1 MNKDLD
7 ERLLPDG
14 EYRDASNIQISST
27 DGSDAGTVQNILGN
41 RYVGYNETTE
51 KYAESL
57 GLGGSCVAII
67 ENTETEKIYLLIK
80 GTSIDAIVEYTLPG
94 IVGEDGDNAFEHG
107 RFLPVLIENRNRPT
121 KVLNFDKKITGITI
135 IQNFL
140 IFTDGVY
147 EPKIIDISDSSAFKS
162 GSLDSDGLAQYT
174 ATTQINSEGFIES
187 DVTLIRKKPIHAPKV
202 QYEFSSATN
211 NLAFDGTEIYKE
223 KFVRF
228 AYRWKFENG
237 QYSAYSPFTNPIF
250 LPNNQKEYDLDEG
263 YNESMFNN
271 LIGAKLMNIEY
282 GVDVIEDKF
291 QTVNNIKY
299 VDILYKESNNQN
311 IYLYKRMLKA
321 DVESA
326 FATGISVN
334 SPSKKS
340 VLNNDQLLRAY
351 DNVPLKAKALDVVGN
366 RLIFGNYTDGL
377 NLEGYTPTFETHLK
391 DRANINTEETRK
403 HLSTTGAAVGASTTA
418 SIKDLATVKSGREY
432 QIGVVFEDEYGRQS
446 PVLTSDSGYNKIAF
460 HGGLLVQSING
471 AAILTVND
479 TTVGKKF
486 NVKNTNAA
494 PPDTRIKRF
503 KYYIKSSSNNYNNLV
518 IEDVKRD
525 TEDSGTLWLVVPSYE
540 VNKVQEGQYIT
551 LKKGLNNE
559 TPLVYTGAQGG
570 LVVTPENYKSKILDI
585 AKEKPLNIDSPES
598 FGGKFFIKVKNT
610 DLINNEIIKKQ
621 GLAGANG
628 IINEID
634 FKTVYSQSSSVTI
647 TSRSTT
653 INGGLFVGQALSPD
667 SQDRIE
673 VTKFYFKD
681 GQILE
686 AISTVAAATTGINN
700 TFHNSGTGAIGQDA
714 NSSSYAD
721 LAGHT
726 QGSIPASGLAFVDTT
741 GTVTKVEVKYNAFNF
756 PTSFQITYSSQSG
769 VTANLSP
776 AIFETIPL
784 EEDVLDVY
792 YEIPQSFNID
802 QWTASSGHDL
812 DFYNAFIMG
821 NGVESSVIADDF
833 NQDRIQNGVK
843 VSTITPQEYT
853 EKKQPSSLI
862 YSGIFNSDSNINRLN
877 EFNQGLKI
885 TKELNPEYGSI
896 QKLHTRNTDLIALCE
911 DKILRILANKDALFN
926 ADGNVNITA
935 TQNVLGQ
942 AVAFNG
948 EYGISQNP
956 ESFSDFGYRSY
967 FTDKAR
973 GAVLRLSKDGITV
986 ISDKGMSTYF
996 RDILLNETSD
1006 IVGSYDIYSD
1016 QYVLTFSTVSLS
1028 FKEDVDGWVSRLQ
1041 FIPDGGVSLNGNYY
1055 TCYGGELYLHHATG
1069 ELRNTFYGS
1078 FGGSEIKT
1086 LLNQEPSVIKNF
1098 KNITYEGTTGW
1109 GTNTLGIT
1117 TDQQSGQVIEFKEKE
1132 GKYFGV
1138 IHGNSDEVTSLSTS
1152 EHEAHLKNFS
1162 IQGLGTLSQH
1172 TGTETFGCANAGL
1185 SVNSGTVGGTVT
1197 GSVTSGTIV
1206 SYSPSTYLAGT
1217 HSYTATITAPSGF
1230 DNTGSNI
1237 TCSASAGA
1245 TSSTFTCTTANLQIP
1260 NGTTG
1265 ANVTGTVSAGSIASI
1280 SPSTYTNGTVTYT
1293 ATINIGSGYSNS
1305 GTLTCTDTATGSFG
1319 SCGLSLGVTTYNNS
1333 AGTTVLTGTFSGT
1346 DYGNSDAIALTVSS
1360 GTISPTT
1367 TTKSALAGGL
1377 TVTLSEGVTITAT
1390 VTGGLC
1396 SQEPTVA
1403 TVNAPQAAS
1412 VVINAPATA
1421 FTYQDITLTASTTGT
1436 VTSYQWHKSSS
1447 SGFSLSTSTAITG
1460 ATNATLI
1467 TSETGTGAE
1476 YYIVRI
1482 NDDTNSAQHT
1492 VTYADRPSTAL
1503 KFLAGSS
1510 ITQGACGSGT
1520 TRTVFHNN
1528 ASFTASTEFY
1538 EDKTTSIVGFLQ
1550 GTYSNSSNGSNNHHR
1565 FISSSGIPQA
1575 AVSCAGGSQG
1585 VRASKCNDS
1594 SFDRFFNIDLNG
1606 NATLANGNVIS
1617 FTVEQESNTYWVIE
1631 DASYTG
1637 TDFDASPVFSSTHS
1651 SCTAVLTPVVDVTP
1665 NTSASF
1671 VNEGGSAKTVTL
1683 SAATRSNQPQ
1693 GITPTFQWKGGT
1705 NPSSLSNISNA
1716 TSETLAVAFTTVSA
1730 SAGATVY
1737 YNCTVTY
1744 TAGSDS
1750 KVIVDSNNATIVW
1763 NNFPSYTLNY
1773 VGSGSASS
1781 PTTSACTDTSNQ
1793 VTLYGNTLGSIG
1805 TTTQFYSNT
1814 SGSTSN
1820 ISAGTYSV
1828 SGVHAY
1834 VNNTG
1839 GVESSWLSCNAYSI
1853 TGGDGTNSAFASVV
1867 LTASQTGFSGDTFVW
1882 TIGSS
1887 QVQSGSSNT
1896 YTATV
1901 ANTFSGNVTYA
1912 CTVSGGT
1919 TPGSGIT
1926 NPAQKTVTW
1935 AVPTQKVTAQLCPAS
1950 TTHNFNI
1957 TNSSGYTNGQVINL
1971 TGSGFTDGCYTV
1983 TNANYTGSDSVLSA
1997 QVTGSYPY
2005 QPSSSC
2011 CDCTGCSVSISGV
2024 GTKEINTST
2033 TLSASASGFSATG
2046 YQWSKSTNNS
2056 SFTNISG
2063 ATSATLSAT
2072 ESSAGSVYYKVVA
2085 TASGITQTSSSHVI
2099 SWFANNPVERFYAAQ
2114 SYQSDC
2120 SDDDEVI
2127 TVRYTSVDALSN
2139 GTVFEL
2145 GSTVV
2150 TCYRITGSSSGDSTM
2165 DEIQTF
2171 HNSCTA
2177 CQNANAVDCSFSLS
2191 SSGSYNSSNGTDTI
2205 TGTFGSGHTGTVSI
2219 GFSVSSGTVSPT
2231 SATKSQLESGV
2242 ALTLSGGVTL
2252 TGTISSSDA
2261 CTGDTATATIPQSTC
2276 NSVSAYYTNANPATN
2291 TSAAN
2296 DLCGNGTAKALYING
2311 TNLGNT
2317 TQVYT
2322 QSGCGTLMSGTK
2334 YYSTD
2339 NSTYYIWNGY
2349 SLAGPYNLNCP

>member
-7 ERLLPDG
+7 ERILPEG
-14 EYRDASNIQISST
+14 EYRDAYNIQISSSEA
-27 DGSDAGTVQNILGN
+27 SDAGTVQNILGN
-41 RYVGYNETTE
+41 RYVGYNSTTK
-51 KYAESL
+51 KYVKSL
-57 GLGGSCVAII
+57 NLGGSCVAVI

-80 GTSIDAIVEYTLPG
+80 GTSVDAIVEYTLPG
-94 IVGEDGDNAFEHG
+94 IVGEAGDNSYDYG
-107 RFLPVLIENRNRPT
+107 RFLPVLIENKSRPI

-162 GSLDSDGLAQYT
+162 GSLDSNGNAQYT
-174 ATTQINSEGFIES
+174 TTTQINSTGFIES
-187 DVTLIRKKPIHAPKV
+187 DVTLIRKKPVHAPKV
-202 QYEFSSATN
+202 QYEFDFNQTN
-211 NLAFDGTEIYKE
+211 NLAFDGNEIYKD

-250 LPNNQKEYDLDEG
+250 LPNDQKEYDLDEG

-282 GVDVIEDKF
+282 GGAPAEALEGKF

-311 IYLYKRMLKA
+311 VYLYKRMSKA
-321 DVESA
+321 DVEAA

-403 HLSTTGAAVGASTTA
+403 HLSTAGAAVGASPTA

-486 NVKNTNAA
+486 NVKNTSAA
-494 PPDTRIKRF
+494 PTDTRIKRF

-518 IEDVKRD
+518 VEDVKRD

-540 VNKVQEGQYIT
+540 VNKVQEGQYMT

-559 TPLVYTGAQGG
+559 TPLVYAGTQGG
-570 LVVTPENYKSKILDI
+570 LTVTPENYKSKILDI

-598 FGGKFFIKVKNT
+598 FEGKFFIKVKNT

-628 IINEID
+628 EIAEAD
-634 FKTVYSQSSSVTI
+634 FKTVYSTIDDALFLGQVTAPDD
-647 TSRSTT
+647 
-653 INGGLFVGQALSPD
+653 QD
-667 SQDRIE
+667 SQE
-673 VTKFYFKD
+673 LYKYYFKD
-681 GQILE
+681 GKIFEVVSTIAQSLSITHTFD
-686 AISTVAAATTGINN
+686 STVVGQSAG
-700 TFHNSGTGAIGQDA
+700 SGT
-714 NSSSYAD
+714 YAD
-721 LAGHT
+721 LAGHAA
-726 QGSIPASGLAFVDTT
+726 GRDLAANNFIDTT
-741 GTVTKVEVKYNAFNF
+741 GTVTKAEVKYNVNDF

-784 EEDVLDVY
+784 EEEVLDVY

-802 QWTASSGHDL
+802 QWAASSGHDL

-833 NQDRIQNGVK
+833 NEDRIQNGVK

-853 EKKQPSSLI
+853 EKQQPSSLI

-926 ADGNVNITA
+926 ADGNVNLTA

-948 EYGISQNP
+948 EYGISKNP
-956 ESFSDFGYRSY
+956 ESFADYGYRSY

-986 ISDKGMSTYF
+986 ISDKGMSSYF
-996 RDILLNETSD
+996 RERLLNETNDS
-1006 IVGSYDIYSD
+1006 ITGTYDIYSD
-1016 QYVLTFSTVSLS
+1016 QYVLTLGNIPVSLS

-1041 FIPDGGVSLNGNYY
+1041 FVPDAGVSLNGNYY
-1055 TCYGGELYLHHATG
+1055 TCYGGELYIHHAAG
-1069 ELRNTFYGS
+1069 EPRNTFYGE
-1078 FGGSEIKT
+1078 FGGSEIQT
-1086 LLNQEPSVIKNF
+1086 LFNQEPSVIKNF
-1098 KNITYEGTTGW
+1098 KNISYEGTTGW
-1109 GTNTLGIT
+1109 NTNTSGIV
-1117 TDQQSGQVIEFKEKE
+1117 TDQQTGQIIEFKEKE

-1138 IHGNSDEVTSLSTS
+1138 IHGNDEEITSLSTS
-1152 EHEAHLKNFS
+1152 EHEEKLKNFS
-1162 IQGLGTLSQH
+1162 IQGLGNISSH
-1172 TGTETFGCANAGL
+1172 TGTDTFGCANAGL
-1185 SVNSGTVGGTVT
+1185 SINSGDVGGTVT
-1197 GSVTSGTIV
+1197 GTVSSGTIQ
-1206 SYSPSTYLAGT
+1206 SISPSTYLAGT
-1217 HSYTATITAPSGF
+1217 HSYTATITVPSGF
-1230 DNTGSNI
+1230 DNTGSTI
-1237 TCSASAGA
+1237 DCSASAGA
-1245 TSSTFTCTTANLQIP
+1245 TATAFTCTTANLQIAD
-1260 NGTTG
+1260 GTTG
-1265 ANVTGTVSAGSIASI
+1265 ATVTGTVSAGSIASI
-1280 SPSTYTNGTVTYT
+1280 SPATYTNGAATYT

-1319 SCGLSLGVTTYNNS
+1319 SCGLSLAVGSYS
-1333 AGTTVLTGTFSGT
+1333 SGGTTLTGTFSGT

-1377 TVTLSEGVTITAT
+1377 AVTLSEGVTITAT
-1390 VTGGLC
+1390 MTGGLC
-1396 SQEPTVA
+1396 SQEPTAA
-1403 TVNAPQAAS
+1403 TVNAPQSAS
-1412 VVINAPATA
+1412 VVINGPATA

-1436 VTSYQWHKSSS
+1436 VTSYQWHKDSS
-1447 SGFSLSTSTAITG
+1447 SGFTPSNSTAISG

-1467 TSETGTGAE
+1467 ASETGTGAE
-1476 YYIVRI
+1476 YYVVRI
-1482 NDDTNSAQHT
+1482 NDSTNSAQHT
-1492 VTYADRPSTAL
+1492 VTYSDRPSTAL

-1510 ITQGACGSGT
+1510 ISQGACGSST
-1520 TRTVFHNN
+1520 TRTIFHNN

-1538 EDKTTSIVGFLQ
+1538 EDKTTSVVGFLQ

-1565 FISSSGIPQA
+1565 FISSQGIPGT
-1575 AVSCAGGSQG
+1575 AVSCAAGSQG

-1594 SFDRFFNIDLNG
+1594 SFDRNFNIDLNG
-1606 NATLANGNVIS
+1606 NATLANGAVVS
-1617 FTVEQESNTYWVIE
+1617 FTVQQESNDYWVIE
-1631 DASYTG
+1631 DNNYTG
-1637 TDFDASPVFSSTHS
+1637 TDFDAEVVFSSTHS
-1651 SCTAVLTPVVDVTP
+1651 SCTAQLTPVVDVTSP
-1665 NTSASF
+1665 VVASF
-1671 VNEGGSAKTVTL
+1671 INEGGSAKTVTL
-1683 SAATRSNQPQ
+1683 SAATRSNEPQ
-1693 GITPTFQWKGGT
+1693 GITPTFQWQGGT
-1705 NPSSLSNISNA
+1705 NANSLSNISGK
-1716 TSETLAVAFTTVSA
+1716 TSETYDVAFADVSA
-1730 SAGATVY
+1730 SAGDTIY
-1737 YNCTVTY
+1737 YNCNVTY
-1744 TAGSDS
+1744 TDGGDS
-1750 KVIVDSNNATIVW
+1750 KTVADATNLSITW
-1763 NNFPSYTLNY
+1763 DNFPTHSNLNY
-1773 VGSGSASS
+1773 VNSGSASS
-1781 PTTSACTDTSNQ
+1781 PTSSACTDTSTQ
-1793 VTLYGNTLGSIG
+1793 VTLYGNSLTNIA

-1814 SGSTSN
+1814 SGSTSGIN
-1820 ISAGTYSV
+1820 AGTYSNG
-1828 SGVHAY
+1828 SVHAY

-1839 GVESSWLSCNAYSI
+1839 GVESSWLSCNTYSI
-1853 TGGDGTNSAFASVV
+1853 TGGDGTNSSFASVV
-1867 LTASQTGFSGDTFVW
+1867 LTASQTGFSGTNFVW
-1882 TIGSS
+1882 TAGGT

-1901 ANTFSGNVTYA
+1901 ATDFSGTVTYA

-1935 AVPTQKVTAQLCPAS
+1935 AVPTQKVTAQLCPAGA
-1950 TTHNFNI
+1950 TYHFNI
-1957 TNSSGYTNGQVINL
+1957 TNSSGYTNGQVVNL
-1971 TGSGFTDGCYTV
+1971 TGSGFTDGCYKV
-1983 TNANYTGSDSVLSA
+1983 TNQSYSGSVDYSA
-1997 QVTGSYPY
+1997 EVAGSYPF

-2011 CDCTGCSVSISGV
+2011 CDCVGCSVSISGV

-2033 TLSASASGFSATG
+2033 TLTAAASGFTPTA
-2046 YQWSKSTNNS
+2046 YQWSDSTDNS
-2056 SFTNISG
+2056 TFTNISG
-2063 ATSATLSAT
+2063 ATSATLSVT
-2072 ESSAGSVYYKVVA
+2072 SSSAGSKYYKVNA
-2085 TASGITQTSSSHVI
+2085 TASGVSVTSDAHTI
-2099 SWFANNPVERFYAAQ
+2099 SWFANNPVERWYQAENLQSNCTTAADQ
-2114 SYQSDC
+2114 
-2120 SDDDEVI
+2120 VI
-2127 TVRYTSVDALSN
+2127 TVRYTSVYALSN
-2139 GTVFEL
+2139 GTVFEAPD
-2145 GSTVV
+2145 GVV
-2150 TCYRITGSSSGDSTM
+2150 TTCYTITGSGSGDATAF
-2165 DEIQTF
+2165 EIQTF

-2177 CQNANAVDCSFSLS
+2177 CQNANAADCSFSLS
-2191 SSGSYNSSNGTDTI
+2191 SSGSYNSSNGTATI
-2205 TGTFGSGHTGTVSI
+2205 TGTFGTGHTGTVSI
-2219 GFSVSSGTVSPT
+2219 GFNVSSGTVSPT
-2231 SATKSQLESGV
+2231 SATKSQLQSGV

-2252 TGTISSSDA
+2252 TGTINSSDS
-2261 CTGDTATATIPQSTC
+2261 CTGDTATVTIPQSTC
-2276 NSVSAYYTNANPATN
+2276 NSVTAYYSTSNPATD

-2296 DLCGNGTAKALYING
+2296 DLCGNGSARTLRING
-2311 TNLGNT
+2311 TTLANS
-2317 TQVYT
+2317 TQVY
-2322 QSGCGTLMSGTK
+2322 SSAGCGTLVGATR

-2339 NSTYYIWNGY
+2339 NAEYFIWNGT
-2349 SLAGPYNLNCP
+2349 SLAGPYILNCP

>member
-7 ERLLPDG
+7 ERILPEG
-14 EYRDASNIQISST
+14 EYRDAYNIQISSSEA
-27 DGSDAGTVQNILGN
+27 SDAGTVQNILGN
-41 RYVGYNETTE
+41 RYVGYNSTTK
-51 KYAESL
+51 KYVKSL
-57 GLGGSCVAII
+57 NLGGSCVAVI

-80 GTSIDAIVEYTLPG
+80 GTSVDAIVEYTLPG
-94 IVGEDGDNAFEHG
+94 VIGAAGDNSYEHG
-107 RFLPVLIENRNRPT
+107 RFLPVLIENKSRAT

-147 EPKIIDISDSSAFKS
+147 EPKIIDISDSSVFKS
-162 GSLDSDGLAQYT
+162 GSLDSNGNAQYT
-174 ATTQINSEGFIES
+174 TTTQINSTGFIES
-187 DVTLIRKKPIHAPKV
+187 DVTLIRKKPVHAPKV
-202 QYEFSSATN
+202 QYEFDFNQTN
-211 NLAFDGTEIYKE
+211 NLAVDGNEIYKD

-250 LPNNQKEYDLDEG
+250 LPNDQKEYDLDEG
-263 YNESMFNN
+263 YNESMYNN
-271 LIGAKLMNIEY
+271 LIGAKLMNVEY
-282 GVDVIEDKF
+282 GGAPAEALEGKF

-311 IYLYKRMLKA
+311 VYLYKRMSKA
-321 DVESA
+321 DVEAA

-403 HLSTTGAAVGASTTA
+403 HLSTAGAAVGASPTA

-486 NVKNTNAA
+486 NVKNTSAA
-494 PPDTRIKRF
+494 PTNTKIKRF

-518 IEDVKRD
+518 VEDVKRD

-540 VNKVQEGQYIT
+540 VNKVQEGQYMT

-559 TPLVYTGAQGG
+559 TPLVYAGTQGG
-570 LVVTPENYKSKILDI
+570 LTVTPENYKSKILDI

-598 FGGKFFIKVKNT
+598 FEGKFFIKVKNT

-628 IINEID
+628 EIAEAD
-634 FKTVYSQSSSVTI
+634 FKTVYSTIDDALFLGQVTAPDD
-647 TSRSTT
+647 
-653 INGGLFVGQALSPD
+653 QD
-667 SQDRIE
+667 SQE
-673 VTKFYFKD
+673 LYKYYFKD
-681 GQILE
+681 GKIFE
-686 AISTVAAATTGINN
+686 VVSTISQSLSITH
-700 TFHNSGTGAIGQDA
+700 TFTSGVVGQSAGSGT
-714 NSSSYAD
+714 YAD
-721 LAGHT
+721 LAGHAA
-726 QGSIPASGLAFVDTT
+726 GRDLAANNFVDTT
-741 GTVTKVEVKYNAFNF
+741 GTVIKAEVKYNVNDF

-776 AIFETIPL
+776 AVFETIPL
-784 EEDVLDVY
+784 EEEVLDVY

-802 QWTASSGHDL
+802 QWAASSGHDL

-833 NQDRIQNGVK
+833 NEDRIQNGVK

-853 EKKQPSSLI
+853 EKQQPSSLI

-926 ADGNVNITA
+926 ADGNVNLTA

-948 EYGISQNP
+948 EYGISKNP
-956 ESFSDFGYRSY
+956 ESFADYGYRSY

-973 GAVLRLSKDGITV
+973 GAVLRLSRDGITV
-986 ISDKGMSTYF
+986 ISDKGMSSYF
-996 RDILLNETSD
+996 REKLLNETNDS
-1006 IVGSYDIYSD
+1006 ITGTYDIYSD
-1016 QYVLTFSTVSLS
+1016 QYVLTLGNVPVSLS

-1041 FIPDGGVSLNGNYY
+1041 FVPDAGVSLNGNYY
-1055 TCYGGELYLHHATG
+1055 TCYGGELYIHHANG
-1069 ELRNTFYGS
+1069 EPRNTFYGE
-1078 FGGSEIKT
+1078 FGGSEIQT
-1086 LLNQEPSVIKNF
+1086 LLNEEPSVIKNF
-1098 KNITYEGTTGW
+1098 KNISYEGTSGW
-1109 GTNTLGIT
+1109 NTNASGIV
-1117 TDQQSGQVIEFKEKE
+1117 TDQQTGQIIEFKEKE

-1138 IHGNSDEVTSLSTS
+1138 IHGNDEEITSLSTS
-1152 EHEAHLKNFS
+1152 EHEAKLKNFS
-1162 IQGLGTLSQH
+1162 IQGLGNISSH
-1172 TGTETFGCANAGL
+1172 TGTATFGCANAGL
-1185 SVNSGTVGGTVT
+1185 SINSGNVGETITGTV
-1197 GSVTSGTIV
+1197 SSGTISSIV
-1206 SYSPSTYLAGT
+1206 NADGGTTYKAGT
-1217 HSYTATITAPSGF
+1217 HSYTATITVPSGF
-1230 DNTGSNI
+1230 DNTGSTI
-1237 TCSASAGA
+1237 DCSASAGA
-1245 TSSTFTCTTANLQIP
+1245 TATAFTCTTANLQIAD
-1260 NGTTG
+1260 GTTG
-1265 ANVTGTVSAGSIASI
+1265 ATVTGTVSAGSIASI
-1280 SPSTYTNGTVTYT
+1280 SPATYTNGTATYT

-1319 SCGLSLGVTTYNNS
+1319 SCGLSLAVGSYS
-1333 AGTTVLTGTFSGT
+1333 SGGTTLTGTFSGT

-1377 TVTLSEGVTITAT
+1377 AVTLSEGVTITAT
-1390 VTGGLC
+1390 MTGGLC

-1403 TVNAPQAAS
+1403 TVNAPQSAS
-1412 VVINAPATA
+1412 VVINGPATA

-1436 VTSYQWHKSSS
+1436 VTSYQWHKDSS
-1447 SGFSLSTSTAITG
+1447 SGFTPSGSTAISG

-1476 YYIVRI
+1476 YYVVRI
-1482 NDDTNSAQHT
+1482 NDSTNSAQHT
-1492 VTYADRPSTAL
+1492 VTYSDRPSTSL

-1510 ITQGACGSGT
+1510 ISQGACGSST
-1520 TRTVFHNN
+1520 TRTIFHNN

-1538 EDKTTSIVGFLQ
+1538 EDKTTSVVGFLQ

-1565 FISSSGIPQA
+1565 FISSQGIPGT
-1575 AVSCAGGSQG
+1575 AVSCAAGSQG

-1594 SFDRFFNIDLNG
+1594 SFDRNFNIDLDG
-1606 NATLANGNVIS
+1606 NATLANGAIVS
-1617 FTVEQESNTYWVIE
+1617 FTVQQESNDYWVIE
-1631 DASYTG
+1631 DNNYTG
-1637 TDFDASPVFSSTHS
+1637 TDFDAEVVLSNTHS
-1651 SCTAVLTPVVDVTP
+1651 SCTAQLTPVVDVTSP
-1665 NTSASF
+1665 VVASF
-1671 VNEGGSAKTVTL
+1671 INEGGSAKTVTL
-1683 SAATRSNQPQ
+1683 SAATRSNEPQ
-1693 GITPTFQWKGGT
+1693 GITPTFQWQGGT
-1705 NPSSLSNISNA
+1705 NANSLSNISGK
-1716 TSETLAVAFTTVSA
+1716 TSETYDVAFADVSA
-1730 SAGATVY
+1730 SAGDTIY
-1737 YNCTVTY
+1737 YNCNVTY
-1744 TAGSDS
+1744 TDGGDS
-1750 KVIVDSNNATIVW
+1750 KTVADATNVSITW
-1763 NNFPSYTLNY
+1763 DNFPTHSNLNY
-1773 VGSGSASS
+1773 VNSGSASS
-1781 PTTSACTDTSNQ
+1781 PTSSACTDTSTQ
-1793 VTLYGNTLGSIG
+1793 VTLYGNSLTNIA

-1814 SGSTSN
+1814 SGSTSGIN
-1820 ISAGTYSV
+1820 AGTYSNG
-1828 SGVHAY
+1828 SVHAY

-1839 GVESSWLSCNAYSI
+1839 GVESSWLSCNTYSI
-1853 TGGDGTNSAFASVV
+1853 TGGDGTNSSFASVV
-1867 LTASQTGFSGDTFVW
+1867 LTASQTGFSGTNFVW
-1882 TIGSS
+1882 TAGGT

-1901 ANTFSGNVTYA
+1901 ANDFSGTVTYA

-1935 AVPTQKVTAQLCPAS
+1935 AVPTQKVTAQFCPAGA
-1950 TTHNFNI
+1950 TYHFNI
-1957 TNSSGYTNGQVINL
+1957 TNASGYTNGQVVNL
-1971 TGSGFTDGCYTV
+1971 TGSGFTDGCYKV
-1983 TNANYTGSDSVLSA
+1983 TNQSYSGSVDYSA
-1997 QVTGSYPY
+1997 EVAGSYPF

-2011 CDCTGCSVSISGV
+2011 CDCVGCSVSISGV
-2024 GTKEINTST
+2024 GTKEIDTST
-2033 TLSASASGFSATG
+2033 TLTAAASGFTPTA
-2046 YQWSKSTNNS
+2046 YQWSDSTDNS
-2056 SFTNISG
+2056 TFTNISG
-2063 ATSATLSAT
+2063 ATSATLSVT
-2072 ESSAGSVYYKVVA
+2072 SSSAGSKYYKVNA
-2085 TASGITQTSSSHVI
+2085 TASGVNVTSDAHTI
-2099 SWFANNPVERFYAAQ
+2099 SWFANNPVERWYQAENLQSNCTTAADQ
-2114 SYQSDC
+2114 
-2120 SDDDEVI
+2120 VI
-2127 TVRYTSVDALSN
+2127 TVRYTSVYALSN
-2139 GTVFEL
+2139 GTVFEAPD
-2145 GSTVV
+2145 GTVT
-2150 TCYRITGSSSGDSTM
+2150 TCYTITGSGSGDATAF
-2165 DEIQTF
+2165 EIQTF

-2177 CQNANAVDCSFSLS
+2177 CQNANAADCSFSLS
-2191 SSGSYNSSNGTDTI
+2191 SSGSYNSSNGTATI
-2205 TGTFGSGHTGTVSI
+2205 TGTFGTGHTGTVSI
-2219 GFSVSSGTVSPT
+2219 GFNVSSGTVSPT

-2252 TGTISSSDA
+2252 TGTINSSDS
-2261 CTGDTATATIPQSTC
+2261 CTGDTATVTIPQSTC
-2276 NSVSAYYTNANPATN
+2276 NSVTAYYSTSNPATD

-2296 DLCGNGTAKALYING
+2296 DLCGNGSARTLYING
-2311 TNLGNT
+2311 TTLSNS

-2322 QSGCGTLMSGTK
+2322 AAGCGTLMSGTK

-2339 NSTYYIWNGY
+2339 NAEYHIWNGT
-2349 SLAGPYNLNCP
+2349 SLAGPYILNCP